1 MEPSPQEITQLLRDW
16 RNGDASALDRLI
28 PLVYDELRR
37 AAKRQMALQSP
48 GHTLQTTAVI
58 NEVYLRLVDSP
69 DIEWQDRAHFVSF
82 CAAVMRNILVDH
94 FRRRRR
100 QSPLDEAE
108 AEPQEQDISLL
119 RLDDALNDLAKLDP
133 RASQVVNLKFFGGL
147 TMEEIAE
154 ALNVSLPTVNRDW
167 RRAKRWLKAE
177 LEGGSQQ

>member
-16 RNGDASALDRLI
+16 RNGDASALDRLV

-37 AAKRQMALQSP
+37 AARAQMARQRE

-58 NEVYLRLVDSP
+58 NEVYLRLVDSS
-69 DIEWQDRAHFVSF
+69 DIEWEDRAHFVRF

-100 QSPLDEAE
+100 QDPLDEA
-108 AEPQEQDISLL
+108 AALPQEQDINLL
-119 RLDDALNDLAKLDP
+119 RLDDALDDLAKLDP

-147 TMEEIAE
+147 TMGEIAE

-177 LEGGSQQ
+177 LEGGTHQ

>member
-1 MEPSPQEITQLLRDW
+1 MEATPREITQLLRDW
-16 RNGDASALDRLI
+16 RNGDAAALDKLM
-28 PLVYDELRR
+28 PLVYDELRQ
-37 AAKRQMALQSP
+37 AAKRQMARQAP

-58 NEVYLRLVDSP
+58 NEVYLRLADEA

-82 CAAVMRNILVDH
+82 CAAVMRNLLVDH

-100 QSPLDEAE
+100 QAPLDEAPALPRE
-108 AEPQEQDISLL
+108 KDINLL
-119 RLDDALNDLAKLDP
+119 KLDDALNDLAKLDP

-147 TMEEIAE
+147 TLVEIAA

-177 LEGGSQQ
+177 LDGGPRQ